1 MLPGKNAVTGF
12 LGTHFFPIMILSKW
26 SLASPYIYIHYGQW
40 SYYNSYYNCCN
51 FLSQLMINYME
62 IYRLISKSNYQCR
75 KLVVVRFSN
84 SSSVDSV
91 GEPDF
96 PMILN
101 RSSSVQ
107 CVPSV
112 TSAERT
118 TSSSDSTFSTP
129 AVNKFDPVFTKS
141 SSQEY
146 RSARS
151 FLSHPIGTTSK
162 ICIKEIWFL
171 NNMRKKTVLSE
182 LNVHGLLLFQ
192 CNTWLEEWGQSQ
204 SKYTQSFN
212 LGDHSRA
219 MWALIGSILWAKLM
233 TS

>member
-1 MLPGKNAVTGF
+1 MNRARSSDSKTHAEKSNQTSR
-12 LGTHFFPIMILSKW
+12 THFSSKT
-26 SLASPYIYIHYGQW
+26 LRDIFFGSP
-40 SYYNSYYNCCN
+40 C
-51 FLSQLMINYME
+51 
-62 IYRLISKSNYQCR
+62 RLISKSNYQCR

-171 NNMRKKTVLSE
+171 NNMTKKTVLSE

-192 CNTWLEEWGQSQ
+192 CNTWLEEWGQS
-204 SKYTQSFN
+204 
-212 LGDHSRA
+212 
-219 MWALIGSILWAKLM
+219 
-233 TS
+233 